1 MLYEVITKG
10 GDGMG
15 WRERWEDFKENIVHH
30 RTEQEAS
37 PAEERKARQE
47 RREEALYRSDKST
60 GSETLDD

>member
-1 MLYEVITKG
+1 
-10 GDGMG
+10 MG

-47 RREEALYRSDKST
+47 RREEALHRSDKST